1 MKNNHTKKNN
11 NLLVKRETRIMRE
24 PAMVI
29 TAHNTDLMV
38 TIIVHILH
46 NTQI

>member
-1 MKNNHTKKNN
+1 M
-11 NLLVKRETRIMRE
+11 VKRETRIIRE

-38 TIIVHILH
+38 TMIVHIF
-46 NTQI
+46 NFVQI